1 MRKCKIGIVGFGTV
15 GSGIYKILSSEVDSH
30 PILKE
35 IEIAKIAVKD
45 LNKKRDIEL
54 DNNLS
59 KLVEKLKKS
68 EDPKRKYEYI
78 LWLGK
83 KLKEPDSEILVEE
96 NKVKGCVSEVFVKAT
111 IKAGKLFWEGY
122 SDALITKGLL
132 AFLISGLNELTPN
145 EVVEIDKKFIE
156 DTGLKASLT
165 PSRSNGFLN
174 ILLKMQSQANE
185 FL

>member
-1 MRKCKIGIVGFGTV
+1 MENQEK
-15 GSGIYKILSSEVDSH
+15 Y
-30 PILKE
+30 
-35 IEIAKIAVKD
+35 
-45 LNKKRDIEL
+45 
-54 DNNLS
+54 NNLS
-59 KLVEKLKKS
+59 RLVEKLKKS

-78 LWLGK
+78 LWFGK
-83 KLKEPDSEILVEE
+83 KLKAPDNKILIDE
-96 NKVKGCVSEVFVKAT
+96 NKVKGCVSEVFVKAN
-111 IKAGKLFWEGY
+111 IKDGKLFWEGY

-132 AFLISGLNELTPN
+132 AFLITGLNELTPN

-174 ILLKMQSQANE
+174 ILLKMQSQANA